1 MQPSRLTHL
10 NEKGEA
16 RMVDVGAK
24 EITAR
29 VARAEGFI
37 AMPADLIRQ
46 LTTLKKGNA
55 YEIARL
61 AGILGA
67 KKTSDLIPLCHNLN
81 LDNVSLEF
89 EPDPEK
95 CRVRVQAE
103 ARCSGRTGVELE
115 ALTAVSVALLTL
127 YDMGKAVERGMEISG
142 IRVLHKSGGKSG
154 VWERAEPPVIS
165 HPNHR
170 QY

>member
-1 MQPSRLTHL
+1 MQSPILTHL

-29 VARAEGFI
+29 IAQAEGFI
-37 AMPADLIRQ
+37 SMPSDLIRR

-61 AGILGA
+61 AGIMGA
-67 KKTSDLIPLCHNLN
+67 KKTSELIPLCHNLN
-81 LDNVSLEF
+81 LDNVSLDL
-89 EPDPEK
+89 EPDEDNG
-95 CRVRVQAE
+95 RVRVMAE
-103 ARCSGRTGVELE
+103 ARCQGRTGVELE
-115 ALTAVSVALLTL
+115 ALTAVSIALLTL

-142 IRVLHKSGGKSG
+142 IKVLRKSGGKSG
-154 VWERAEPPVIS
+154 TWVRKD
-165 HPNHR
+165 
-170 QY
+170 